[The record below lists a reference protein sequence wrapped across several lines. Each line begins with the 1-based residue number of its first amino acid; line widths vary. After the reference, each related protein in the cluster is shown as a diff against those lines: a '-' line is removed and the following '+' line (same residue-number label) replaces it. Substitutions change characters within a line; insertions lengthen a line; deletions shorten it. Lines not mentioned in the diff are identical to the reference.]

1 MNSRAKVIVAGI
13 LAISA
18 IYICGLM
25 LLLVIIA
32 GFLTQQSYPPGFS
45 PAPSPTPTAQ
55 LAIPPTA
62 TPAPDWFTPSA
73 ATAVPEPE
81 TSSTNMPAELAA
93 DFSLLQS
100 QVIALR
106 GLPPDK
112 PFEHSFIPRAELA
125 DFLANQIDII
135 YPLDQA
141 GDDVNT
147 LVLLGLVEPDYD
159 LQGRYADLYLES
171 IGAIYD
177 LQYDRMI
184 VVLDET
190 SGELERLAYARAYD
204 RALIRQSYSHL
215 EDQDCPP
222 YGPMIGYDHCAALE
236 ALAAGDQALLAEQW
250 LRIYASPKDSQY
262 SGGYAAF
269 PESALSSSLPDF
281 VSTNL
286 PLFRQ
291 YARQFVR
298 QLYLKHGWASIDQA
312 QTNPP
317 LSTKQILHPKTYP
330 RKTPVHLN
338 LPGDLMDTLGVGW
351 REIERGVLGEW
362 HTLLVLNS
370 YLSEESSAE
379 AAEGWAGDVFLT
391 FYNDELEKGAL
402 ILITQWD
409 SIREAHTFSAALNDY
424 GVARFGEPVSRS
436 LSSGTLWDLDTIA
449 VLAQYR
455 GDQTIWI
462 LAPEIE
468 TVEALH
474 QSLNFPLK
482 SQPDES

>member
-1 MNSRAKVIVAGI
+1 MNSRVKVIIAGI

-18 IYICGLM
+18 IYMCGLM

-32 GFLTQQSYPPGFS
+32 GFLTQQSFPPVLS
-45 PAPSPTPTAQ
+45 PNPSPMPTAQ

-62 TPAPDWFTPSA
+62 TPTPDWFTFSA

-81 TSSTNMPAELAA
+81 TSSTNIPAELAA
-93 DFSLLQS
+93 DISLLQS
-100 QVIALR
+100 QVITLR
-106 GLPPDK
+106 GLPPGK
-112 PFEHSFIPRAELA
+112 PLDHSLVSHAELA
-125 DFLANQIDII
+125 DFLANRIDIL
-135 YPLDQA
+135 YPLDQSR
-141 GDDVNT
+141 DDVHA
-147 LVLLGLVEPDYD
+147 LVLLGLVEPGYD
-159 LQGRYADLYLES
+159 LQGRYSDLYLET
-171 IGAIYD
+171 IEALYD
-177 LQYDRMI
+177 LQSDHMVI
-184 VVLDET
+184 LLDET
-190 SGELERLAYARAYD
+190 SSELERLAYARAYD
-204 RALIRQSYSHL
+204 RALIRQSYGHL
-215 EDQDCPP
+215 EYQDCPP
-222 YGPMIGYDHCAALE
+222 YGPMIGHDRCVALE

-250 LRIYASPKDSQY
+250 LRIYASPEDSQD
-262 SGGYAAF
+262 SEVHAAF
-269 PESALSSSLPDF
+269 PESALSSSSPDF

-286 PLFRQ
+286 SLFRQ
-291 YARQFVR
+291 YARQFVG

-330 RKTPVHLN
+330 RKTPVYLN
-338 LPGDLMDTLGVGW
+338 LPDDLLDTLGVGW

-362 HTLLVLNS
+362 HTRLVMKS
-370 YLSEESSAE
+370 YLPEESSAK
-379 AAEGWAGDVFLT
+379 AAEGWAGDAFLA
-391 FYNDELEKGAL
+391 FYNDELEKAAL

-409 SIREAHTFSAALNDY
+409 SIRDAQAFSTALNDY
-424 GVARFGEPVSRS
+424 GVARFGEPVSRC
-436 LSSGTLWDLDTIA
+436 LSSGTLWDLDNIA

-482 SQPDES
+482 SQPNES